1 VACLVI
7 RVVNGHSK
15 SPEYSASGPV
25 VGAKLVLWKV
35 VPDLSTGSIFGDGA
49 NFASSVLPI
58 RLQEENKLIL
68 APVPALALIF
78 HSAECTSVKHKLQH
92 ELVLRFP
99 KVVVCGHGPSI
110 HILHRCIMMYGM
122 YGYIPAWITW
132 VLGTGPL
139 TKRLGCEMFIFSLC
153 QVSILTTKEALFES
167 HDQS

>member
-1 VACLVI
+1 MRYPSPVACLVI

-58 RLQEENKLIL
+58 RLQEGNKLIL

-92 ELVLRFP
+92 E
-99 KVVVCGHGPSI
+99 
-110 HILHRCIMMYGM
+110 
-122 YGYIPAWITW
+122 
-132 VLGTGPL
+132 
-139 TKRLGCEMFIFSLC
+139 
-153 QVSILTTKEALFES
+153 
-167 HDQS
+167 